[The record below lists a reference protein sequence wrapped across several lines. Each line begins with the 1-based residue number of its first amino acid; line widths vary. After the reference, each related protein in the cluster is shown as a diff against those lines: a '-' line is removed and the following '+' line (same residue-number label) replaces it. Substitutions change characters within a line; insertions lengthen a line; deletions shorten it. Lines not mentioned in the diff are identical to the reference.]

1 MENVSFSGKTN
12 GGLDVKNVIK
22 NLPGNDAQ
30 KKRGKDYLFYFS
42 IFFFFIFRPHNLP
55 SGIAAVSRSDF

>member
-12 GGLDVKNVIK
+12 GGLNVKNVIK
-22 NLPGNDAQ
+22 NLSGYDAQ

-42 IFFFFIFRPHNLP
+42 IFFFFYYFRLHNIHP
-55 SGIAAVSRSDF
+55 